1 MNKEKAHPRTYRI
14 AQLVNEFNYPEAR
27 IREIARSVNRHENPD
42 AGYNSP
48 YRLTLEEVRH
58 RLGY

>member
-1 MNKEKAHPRTYRI
+1 MKKQKPQQKYFRI
-14 AQLVNEFNYPEAR
+14 ADLVAMGYPKTK
-27 IREIARSVNRHENPD
+27 IQEIARSVNRHENPD